1 MTDSSNTVVAAAA
14 PPKRSR
20 GWLLGCLALLAAGCI
35 LVVGAALGLAW
46 VADRNA
52 AVSGARLVDEFV
64 ALVVGTATPTP
75 TPTATPTPIA
85 TPTPTPP
92 PIPQACGQT
101 ADTADYGPVGIGTTV
116 ILGEH
121 RPVNGDANW
130 ADEMAAFVGQQ
141 AVVTR
146 LSGVDPIGCPGVRVD
161 IDNGQWF
168 WRLRD
173 LTLP

>member
-1 MTDSSNTVVAAAA
+1 MTETSSPVVPTDA

-20 GWLLGCLALLAAGCI
+20 GWLYGCLGVLVAGCF
-35 LVVGAALGLAW
+35 LVLGAALGLAW

-52 AVSGARLVDEFV
+52 AVSGAGLTDEFV
-64 ALVVGTATPTP
+64 ALVVGTPTPTP
-75 TPTATPTPIA
+75 TPIPTPTPQP
-85 TPTPTPP
+85 TPTPTPV

-101 ADTADYGPVGIGTTV
+101 AEGADYGPVGVGTTV

-121 RPVNGDANW
+121 RAVSGEANW
-130 ADEMAAFVGQQ
+130 AAEMAAYVGQE

-146 LSGVDPIGCPGVRVD
+146 LSGVDPSGCPGVRVD
-161 IDNGQWF
+161 VDGGEWF